1 MPQKTQKYK
10 LSLNKI
16 KMEKTASQKIN
27 LGLFVI
33 IGLLIFILAVYFIGQ
48 KQNMFGK
55 TNHLETVFN
64 NVNGLQIGNSVRYSG
79 ISVGTVRGI
88 EMINDTTIRVDMIID
103 KSIFSYIKKDAIATI
118 GSDGLVGNM
127 IINIIPGKGNQPCVL
142 SGDEIQSFNRIRTE
156 DMLSTLNIT
165 NENAA
170 TLTANLLKITDK
182 IIEGK
187 GTMSSLLN
195 DSLIARDLAATM
207 QYLKLTTKSASETV
221 SKIDKIISSL
231 DNKNNVLGVIQDTA
245 VANNLKNTISHLE
258 KSTIEINKVVTNLNA
273 TILNIKEGKGA
284 INYLAN
290 DPELVQKIDSTMTN
304 LNAASIKL
312 NEDLE
317 AMKHSFLLR
326 GYFKKQEKE
335 KAKAAKAEGNRN

>member
-1 MPQKTQKYK
+1 
-10 LSLNKI
+10 
-16 KMEKTASQKIN
+16 MEKTASQKIN

-55 TNHLETVFN
+55 TNHLQTVFN
-64 NVNGLQIGNSVRYSG
+64 NVNGLQLGNSVRYSG

-88 EMINDTTIRVDMIID
+88 EMVNDTNIRVDMIID

-127 IINIIPGKGNQPCVL
+127 IINIIPGNGNQPSVD
-142 SGDEIQSFNRIRTE
+142 SGDEIRSLNRIRTE
-156 DMLSTLNIT
+156 DMLSTLNVT

-170 TLTANLLKITDK
+170 KLTANLLTITDK
-182 IIEGK
+182 IVKGK
-187 GTMSSLLN
+187 GPLASLLN
-195 DSLIARDLAATM
+195 DSLISRDLGETM
-207 QYLKLTTKSASETV
+207 RYLKLTTKSASETI
-221 SKIDKIISSL
+221 SKIDKIVASL
-231 DNKNNVLGVIQDTA
+231 DNKNNVLGVIKDTA
-245 VANNLKNTISHLE
+245 VANNLKNTIANLE
-258 KSTIEINKVVTNLNA
+258 KSTNEINKVVTNLNA

-290 DPELVQKIDSTMTN
+290 DTKLVLKIDSTMTN
-304 LNAASIKL
+304 INAASIKL

-317 AMKHSFLLR
+317 AMKHNFLLR

-335 KAKAAKAEGNRN
+335 KAKAAKAKEYKK

>member
-1 MPQKTQKYK
+1 
-10 LSLNKI
+10 
-16 KMEKTASQKIN
+16 MEKTASQKIN

-33 IGLLIFILAVYFIGQ
+33 IGLLIFVLAVYFIGN

-64 NVNGLQIGNSVRYSG
+64 NVNGLQLGNSVRYSG

-88 EMINDTTIRVDMIID
+88 EMMNDTTIRVDMIID

-127 IINIIPGKGNQPCVL
+127 IINIIPGKGNQPSVE
-142 SGDEIQSFNRIRTE
+142 SGDEIRSFNRIRTE

-165 NENAA
+165 NKNAA

-182 IIEGK
+182 MIEGK
-187 GTMSSLLN
+187 GTMGSLLN
-195 DSLIARDLAATM
+195 DTLISRDLAETM
-207 QYLKLTTKSASETV
+207 RYLKLTTKSTSE
-221 SKIDKIISSL
+221 SIIKLDQLIVSL
-231 DNKNNVLGVIQDTA
+231 DKKNNVLGVIKDTA
-245 VANNLKNTISHLE
+245 VANNLKNTIANLE
-258 KSTIEINKVVTNLNA
+258 KSTTEINKVVSNLNA
-273 TILNIKEGKGA
+273 TILDIKDGKGT

-304 LNAASIKL
+304 INKASIKL
-312 NEDLE
+312 NENME
-317 AMKHSFLLR
+317 AMRHNFLFK

-335 KAKAAKAEGNRN
+335 KAKAAKAEADKK

>member
-1 MPQKTQKYK
+1 
-10 LSLNKI
+10 
-16 KMEKTASQKIN
+16 MEKTASQKIN

-33 IGLLIFILAVYFIGQ
+33 IGLLIFILAIYFIGDKQ
-48 KQNMFGK
+48 KMFGK

-64 NVNGLQIGNSVRYSG
+64 NVNGLQLGNSIRYSG

-88 EMINDTTIRVDMIID
+88 EMVNDTTIRVDMIID

-127 IINIIPGKGNQPCVL
+127 IINIIPGKGNQPSVE

-165 NENAA
+165 NKNAA

-182 IIEGK
+182 MIEGK
-187 GTMSSLLN
+187 GTMGSLLN
-195 DSLIARDLAATM
+195 DTLISRDLAETM
-207 QYLKLTTKSASETV
+207 RYLKLTTKSASE
-221 SKIDKIISSL
+221 SIIKLDQLIVSL
-231 DNKNNVLGVIQDTA
+231 DKKNNVLGVIKDTA
-245 VANNLKNTISHLE
+245 VANNLKNTIANLE
-258 KSTIEINKVVTNLNA
+258 KSTTEINKVVSNLNA
-273 TILNIKEGKGA
+273 TILDIKNGKGT

-304 LNAASIKL
+304 INQASIKL
-312 NEDLE
+312 NENME
-317 AMKHSFLLR
+317 AMRHNFLFS
-326 GYFKKQEKE
+326 GYFKKQEKA
-335 KAKAAKAEGNRN
+335 KAKAAKAEGNKK